1 MSKMVGTTQFNNE
14 RLAEEMPI
22 FKKVKIS
29 IKMKGNK
36 GCLKSY
42 YPPLLK
48 LCPSSLINYIFYEF
62 KTYWG
67 FVNNY

>member
-29 IKMKGNK
+29 EYRMKGNK
-36 GCLKSY
+36 GC
-42 YPPLLK
+42 
-48 LCPSSLINYIFYEF
+48 
-62 KTYWG
+62 
-67 FVNNY
+67 